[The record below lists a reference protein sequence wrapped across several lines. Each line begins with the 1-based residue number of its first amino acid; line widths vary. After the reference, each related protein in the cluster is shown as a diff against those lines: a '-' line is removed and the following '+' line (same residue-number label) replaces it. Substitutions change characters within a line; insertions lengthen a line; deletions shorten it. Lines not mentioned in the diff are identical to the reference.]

1 MWHQKY
7 YIDVKI
13 ISDEVGLNLPCVV
26 CVRCGRLGTAVRASG
41 LQVTRYGGPHGNAFI
56 RLIKLIV
63 SLC

>member
-13 ISDEVGLNLPCVV
+13 ISDEVGMNLPCVV

-41 LQVTRYGGPHGNAFI
+41 LQVTCDGCQI
-56 RLIKLIV
+56 E
-63 SLC
+63 